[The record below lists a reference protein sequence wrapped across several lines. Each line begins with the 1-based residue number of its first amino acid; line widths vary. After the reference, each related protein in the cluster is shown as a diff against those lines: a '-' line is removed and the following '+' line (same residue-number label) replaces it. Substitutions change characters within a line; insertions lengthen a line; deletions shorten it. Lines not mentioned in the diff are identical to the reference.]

1 MYIVQGEPDGSPC
14 LLLKVMCGDETMK
27 RLTRRA
33 RRRDRDAAPEPPEE
47 TLYDDYGDYE
57 EAPIEPFVQVS
68 GEFDEFDYGDVPET
82 VTTYPEREPRRR
94 AIRLPRPSVHL
105 PTLSL
110 GINIEWGYLLLAL
123 ALIVAGIF
131 GALLNR
137 GQVPDNI
144 EEWWPLAI
152 VVAAAVWMVV
162 ALARRQVAS
171 FLGGSALAGVGLS
184 LVMNNQD
191 IADFRETLLGMV
203 LVTAGLGIA
212 IRGFLLRQQNP
223 Y

>member
-1 MYIVQGEPDGSPC
+1 
-14 LLLKVMCGDETMK
+14 MK

-33 RRRDRDAAPEPPEE
+33 RRKDRDVAPEPPEE
-47 TLYDDYGDYE
+47 TPYDDYGDYDD
-57 EAPIEPFVQVS
+57 APIEPFVQVS

-94 AIRLPRPSVHL
+94 RAVRLPRPSIPL
-105 PTLSL
+105 PALSL
-110 GINIEWGYLLLAL
+110 GVNIEWGYLLLAL
-123 ALIVAGIF
+123 ALIVGGIF
-131 GALLNR
+131 GAQLNR
-137 GQVPDNI
+137 GQVSDNI

-152 VVAAAVWMVV
+152 VVAAAVWMVI

-171 FLGGSALAGVGLS
+171 FLGGSVLAGVGLS

-203 LVTAGLGIA
+203 LVTAGLGIV
-212 IRGFLLRQQNP
+212 IRGFLLRQQHP

>member
-1 MYIVQGEPDGSPC
+1 
-14 LLLKVMCGDETMK
+14 
-27 RLTRRA
+27 
-33 RRRDRDAAPEPPEE
+33 
-47 TLYDDYGDYE
+47 
-57 EAPIEPFVQVS
+57 
-68 GEFDEFDYGDVPET
+68 
-82 VTTYPEREPRRR
+82 
-94 AIRLPRPSVHL
+94 
-105 PTLSL
+105 
-110 GINIEWGYLLLAL
+110 
-123 ALIVAGIF
+123 VAGIF

-152 VVAAAVWMVV
+152 VVAAAVWMVI

-212 IRGFLLRQQNP
+212 IRGFLLRQQHP

>member
-1 MYIVQGEPDGSPC
+1 
-14 LLLKVMCGDETMK
+14 MK

-33 RRRDRDAAPEPPEE
+33 RRRDRDIAPEPPEE

-57 EAPIEPFVQVS
+57 EAPIEPFVPVS

-94 AIRLPRPSVHL
+94 RVLRLPRPSIHL
-105 PTLSL
+105 PAFSL

-123 ALIVAGIF
+123 ALIVAGLF

-152 VVAAAVWMVV
+152 VSGGGGVDGDRTGAAAGGVV
-162 ALARRQVAS
+162 PGR
-171 FLGGSALAGVGLS
+171 SALAGVGLS
-184 LVMNNQD
+184 LMMNNQD
-191 IADFRETLLGMV
+191 IADFRKLCWGWCW
-203 LVTAGLGIA
+203 
-212 IRGFLLRQQNP
+212 
-223 Y
+223 